1 MPAMKRLILPLVAL
15 LAIAAAVAA
24 AWYTLDRAFRGG
36 TSPRGGEV
44 TSEQRA
50 LPPFNKLSV
59 GGLADITLVQG
70 TTDAVSFEAPSR
82 QKQRIRLEVR
92 DGTLYIANGASGN
105 FWSFLFGGAA
115 RPLRATITFRE
126 LNAVEV
132 SGSVKLRADGW
143 KADKLALSVS
153 GEGALKI
160 EGLDVKDLTLA
171 ASGAVKAE
179 IGGRA
184 TDQRIAISGAGDY
197 RASELASDNA
207 RVAVSGAGKVVINVA
222 QTLKVSISGAGSVE
236 YVGDPKVTQEISGMG
251 RVKRRESAR
260 ETSHAIA

>member
-1 MPAMKRLILPLVAL
+1 MARS
-15 LAIAAAVAA
+15 
-24 AWYTLDRAFRGG
+24 
-36 TSPRGGEV
+36 TSPTAPAE
-44 TSEQRA
+44 TS
-50 LPPFNKLSV
+50 
-59 GGLADITLVQG
+59 
-70 TTDAVSFEAPSR
+70 
-82 QKQRIRLEVR
+82 
-92 DGTLYIANGASGN
+92 GASC
-105 FWSFLFGGAA
+105 SAA
-115 RPLRATITFRE
+115 PRGRCGRRSRSARS
-126 LNAVEV
+126 NAVEV

-207 RVAVSGAGKVVINVA
+207 RVAVSGAGKVVIKVS